1 MTLQG
6 VRCIPGDKGKPVERR
21 RRKATGP
28 ENGSQLPK
36 GDIEMKN
43 GFRKLV
49 LLLTIVLTI
58 SVLLPATAMAAKSCF
73 DISKADK
80 GYVTVYYN
88 TDSGKSLKVGIKD
101 DDTNS
106 NKYYDYV
113 QGTTESFPLPANAT
127 KLTASLYENV
137 GGNSY
142 RRLQNVSFT
151 VKGAKTTASEI
162 PTSTTNSSGTSTA
175 TVSKNLP
182 SSVTRYLGSATE
194 ISFRQGD
201 SVSQKAAEL
210 TAGKSSTQAQAM
222 AIYSYIVKNFSYDY
236 DLYYDV
242 IYGRVTKYT
251 PKPNS
256 ILKAK
261 KGICYDIA
269 SLYAAMCRS
278 VGIPTKLVK
287 GDSKPAGGYHAW
299 NSVYD
304 DATGKW
310 ISMDLTLDMTNR
322 RGGSSSWRTIGSGY
336 SASSSV

>member
-1 MTLQG
+1 
-6 VRCIPGDKGKPVERR
+6 
-21 RRKATGP
+21 
-28 ENGSQLPK
+28 
-36 GDIEMKN
+36 MKN
-43 GFRKLV
+43 AFRKLV
-49 LLLTIVLTI
+49 LLLTVILTV
-58 SVLLPATAMAAKSCF
+58 SALLPATAMAAKSCF

-80 GYVTVYYN
+80 GYITVYYKTN
-88 TDSGKSLKVGIKD
+88 SDKNLKVGIKD
-101 DDTNS
+101 DKTN

-113 QGTTESFPLPANAT
+113 RGTTESFPLPAGAT

-142 RRLQNVSFT
+142 RRLQNVSFS
-151 VKGAKTTASEI
+151 VASAKTVSEI
-162 PTSTTNSSGTSTA
+162 PTGTVRSAGTSTA
-175 TVSKNLP
+175 TISRNLP
-182 SSVTRYLGSATE
+182 SSVTRYLGSVKE

-201 SVSQKAAEL
+201 SVSQKAAGL
-210 TAGKSSTQAQAM
+210 IAGKSSTQAKAM

-261 KGICYDIA
+261 EGICYDIA

-278 VGIPTKLVK
+278 VGIPTKMIK
-287 GDSKPAGGYHAW
+287 GNSRPAGGYHAW

-310 ISMDLTLDMTNR
+310 MSMDLTLDMTNR
-322 RGGSSSWRTIGSGY
+322 RGGSSRWRTIGSGY
-336 SASSSV
+336 STSSSV